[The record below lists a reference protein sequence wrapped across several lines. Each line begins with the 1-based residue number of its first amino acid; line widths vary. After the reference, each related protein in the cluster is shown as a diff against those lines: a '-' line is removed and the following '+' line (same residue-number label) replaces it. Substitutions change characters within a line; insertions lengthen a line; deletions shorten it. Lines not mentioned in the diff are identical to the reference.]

1 MYNNFRCSHCS
12 RCICCVQLKGIW
24 VAYAFALEIW
34 LHKALATMH
43 YLLSIEI
50 RALHL
55 CMLVH
60 SDKLSGNGSC
70 SVKAQAITQHQVAL
84 LLVSAF
90 IHDMHC
96 VQQGLCNSQTMC
108 MFRVNTRTLYAV
120 HRQTCSEAILAG
132 LVTVYTLLFYPLSS
146 DVQHAFVTP
155 VATVSTVAIH
165 SIELPCIQTWPL
177 FMHTSWIHKHS
188 VLPLA
193 TAYLHHIS
201 STSRTYTPFI

>member
-1 MYNNFRCSHCS
+1 
-12 RCICCVQLKGIW
+12 
-24 VAYAFALEIW
+24 
-34 LHKALATMH
+34 
-43 YLLSIEI
+43 
-50 RALHL
+50 
-55 CMLVH
+55 MLVH

-108 MFRVNTRTLYAV
+108 MFRFNTRTLYAV

-155 VATVSTVAIH
+155 VATVSTVATH
-165 SIELPCIQTWPL
+165 SIELPPLHTNADIFHIHLLNAHAQCITQCRSADAT
-177 FMHTSWIHKHS
+177 
-188 VLPLA
+188 A
-193 TAYLHHIS
+193 TAYLHQIR